1 MKRLLF
7 LVMMVVAVHAAEPVV
22 APAGGGELSVNAS
35 LTAYVFPEHGKALK
49 QEQGIQVEVIKED
62 PSKPYCAQISFTC
75 AGLHKLPAKTPLLAV
90 VRARVV
96 DGQEGNLIAKVQHGA
111 NPYTAFS
118 SSTGFSVYAEW
129 REYPILLMTDQDVSS
144 ERLQVV
150 LFCGQKK
157 QKVEIASMRLLTY
170 PVGTDVSN
178 FPRIR
183 RSYVGREADAPWRK
197 EALDRIEKIRK
208 GDFRQVIRDAA
219 GNPLANQEVTIEL
232 KRHAFGFGSAIRVS
246 SMVDPSTD
254 GEQVRKIVDDLFSM
268 VVLEND
274 LKDFEWAPEKTAEQ
288 KQKRNQR
295 MEQTMAWLSE
305 RDIALR
311 GHYLMQT
318 ATPQNLHGKS
328 ADEVRKHYLESAR
341 ERLDFVGDRVIEW
354 DVINHPV
361 AWSGADLLTKHPGL
375 ERIDREVFSLAME
388 KTKLPMFINEDQIF
402 RPGRQ
407 QDETYDYIVG
417 LQAEKFPVAGL
428 GNQAHFD
435 ESFLPSPQELLDVT
449 DRFAKIVPTQ
459 VITEFDITTTADE
472 QLAAD
477 FTRDTM
483 IACFSHPAYHGFI
496 LWGFWEGIHWK
507 PEAASWNKDWSIRK
521 RGEVLRD
528 LIQKEWHTKVTIKTD
543 AEGYATW
550 RGFPGVYTVQS
561 GNTSL
566 PKLRVSLEKN
576 R

>member
-1 MKRLLF
+1 
-7 LVMMVVAVHAAEPVV
+7 
-22 APAGGGELSVNAS
+22 
-35 LTAYVFPEHGKALK
+35 
-49 QEQGIQVEVIKED
+49 
-62 PSKPYCAQISFTC
+62 
-75 AGLHKLPAKTPLLAV
+75 
-90 VRARVV
+90 
-96 DGQEGNLIAKVQHGA
+96 
-111 NPYTAFS
+111 
-118 SSTGFSVYAEW
+118 
-129 REYPILLMTDQDVSS
+129 
-144 ERLQVV
+144 
-150 LFCGQKK
+150 
-157 QKVEIASMRLLTY
+157 
-170 PVGTDVSN
+170 
-178 FPRIR
+178 
-183 RSYVGREADAPWRK
+183 
-197 EALDRIEKIRK
+197 
-208 GDFRQVIRDAA
+208 
-219 GNPLANQEVTIEL
+219 
-232 KRHAFGFGSAIRVS
+232 
-246 SMVDPSTD
+246 
-254 GEQVRKIVDDLFSM
+254 
-268 VVLEND
+268 
-274 LKDFEWAPEKTAEQ
+274 
-288 KQKRNQR
+288 
-295 MEQTMAWLSE
+295 
-305 RDIALR
+305 
-311 GHYLMQT
+311 
-318 ATPQNLHGKS
+318 
-328 ADEVRKHYLESAR
+328 
-341 ERLDFVGDRVIEW
+341 
-354 DVINHPV
+354 V

-407 QDETYDYIVG
+407 QDETYDYILG

-435 ESFLPSPQELLDVT
+435 ESFLPSPQELLEVT

-561 GNTSL
+561 GNTTL